1 MGNYIYTPQIVDE
14 EKESSD
20 IKNTEVITT
29 NSKVSDNTVKDTE
42 TANTN
47 KPYVPEKKETQETEK
62 DIKNLNEYINYCKSE
77 KGKKAFSHIQNL
89 DEQANA
95 MENFKN
101 GGITYAKMREI
112 AG

>member
-1 MGNYIYTPQIVDE
+1 MGNYIYTPQLVDE

-20 IKNTEVITT
+20 IKITEENTT
-29 NSKVSDNTVKDTE
+29 NSKVSDNNVKDTE

-77 KGKKAFSHIQNL
+77 KGKKKFSHIKNL
-89 DEQANA
+89 DEQVDAI
-95 MENFKN
+95 EKFKN
-101 GGITYAKMREI
+101 GKMTYSEMRAL